1 MSFLIYKLNLFCYE
15 KKVFKCTAVRSYDDD
30 INNLQEQ
37 INTINTSLDEL
48 SDKINGLGAGVTD
61 FKYENGKLII
71 VTDKGTN
78 FEVTLPEADGI
89 KELEI
94 KDGVLYA
101 DGEAVGAVAGE
112 SGTAVSVEVKDGVLY
127 INGEA
132 QELNDEVGSK
142 VVIVDNG
149 DGTYTLTADGTSC
162 VLPKA
167 SASVSIV
174 LIGDKTSAGYYYF
187 TNLSQTVASTTPDA
201 TVALGGIQW
210 GTAEKYKGD
219 WKGLKPVAKGQLLV
233 GQTKTISVK
242 TLAATYDLSTA
253 KLTLVNTLGETAPVT
268 VTPVAEGKQGPAVS
282 DTRAADKN
290 GMWDLQI
297 AMTSDVTADNIG
309 TAFAAKDPADK
320 DYKFK
325 NVQYALA
332 IDGKVVTDYVIYVDT
347 KEKKA
352 TRDFSFAVS
361 GGTPTTALKFKVN
374 GFEKDVTNEA
384 LPIGTTTTLYLTPDN
399 GSDKID
405 FLYDSY
411 IEIMD
416 EDMAERYGITV
427 EGMSVTV
434 SNDAAAVENLPIKI
448 HALDVNGN
456 ETVSSEIML
465 NFAAATADGETIAAQ
480 TYTVMPTTAAE
491 GEFVLVDLGNT
502 FTSLTAEQA
511 DKISKRTDDGAATW
525 YTTTDNKTFDLTSA
539 PAIEG
544 GLKVIK
550 GQNGILY
557 YASKEDALKDAL
569 KNDPDLAIKV
579 KGGMSS
585 TIRTITYAAIPVSTT
600 FKAAAE
606 TGTNVITIILQDNDN
621 NQIKKVSADYTVNLP
636 AFDDVLEANA
646 AQNLWNEAKDTYN
659 ARVISNSRNGEIK
672 LLKTFISKKDSNG
685 KEYYDVNT
693 ADGSLVY
700 ELTYTDF
707 DKKEQTVEVNGK
719 TQEPLTGKLVED
731 GELIH
736 DIEVTAT
743 LYPLGTSYT
752 NLKVTKTFKIYL
764 KSVFEDATL
773 TYYGSDNKPIEGP
786 MTLEDYQYIYSGD
799 NTDNKKTGLFVN
811 FDGEIRE
818 YSFDG
823 VDKFT
828 NGPEILPAAVNSE
841 KANLRIDRAS
851 SQKDG
856 QVNPF
861 IYLGDGATGAT
872 LTSTV
877 ISVNSAARGVLQLS
891 NVAGGTSGTVVF
903 TFVDNM
909 GVQTT
914 ATLGYKK

>member
-1 MSFLIYKLNLFCYE
+1 MFASAGTFTSCKD
-15 KKVFKCTAVRSYDDD
+15 YDDD
-30 INNLQEQ
+30 ISNLQEQ

-94 KDGVLYA
+94 KDGILYA
-101 DGEAVGAVAGE
+101 DGEVVGAVAGE

-167 SASVSIV
+167 SVDVAVKILDEKDGQSIV
-174 LIGDKTSAGYYYF
+174 AYTYF
-187 TNLSQTVASTTPDA
+187 TNLSKEGITSGNEHQ
-201 TVALGGIQW
+201 GGIQW

-233 GQTKTISVK
+233 GQTSTIAVQ

-268 VTPVAEGKQGPAVS
+268 VTPVAEGKQGPAIS
-282 DTRAADKN
+282 DSRAADKN

-297 AMTSDVTADNIG
+297 AMTSDVTADNID
-309 TAFAAKDPADK
+309 TKFAAKDPTD

-325 NVQYALA
+325 NVKYALA
-332 IDGKVVTDYVIYVDT
+332 IDGKVVTDYEIYVDT

-352 TRDFSFAVS
+352 TKEFSFTVS
-361 GGTPTTALKFKVN
+361 GGTIATTNLNFKVN
-374 GFEKDVTNEA
+374 GIEKNVTREA
-384 LPIGTTTTLYLTPDN
+384 LPLGTTTTLYLTPVSGYDQ
-399 GSDKID
+399 ID

-434 SNDAAAVENLPIKI
+434 SEAAAAIENLPIKI

-456 ETVSSEIML
+456 ETVSPEMML
-465 NFAAATADGETIAAQ
+465 DFAATTVEGETIAAQ
-480 TYTVMPTTAAE
+480 TYTVMPTTATE

-525 YTTTDNKTFDLTSA
+525 YTTTDNKTFALHSD

-544 GLKVIK
+544 GLKKIANQK
-550 GQNGILY
+550 DILY

-569 KNDPDLAIKV
+569 KNDEDLAIKV
-579 KGGMSS
+579 KGGKAS
-585 TIRTITYAAIPVSTT
+585 TIRTITYAAIPVTT
-600 FKAAAE
+600 FKATAE
-606 TGTNVITIILQDNDN
+606 TGMNVITIILQDNDN

-646 AQNLWNEAKDTYN
+646 AQNLWDVANNTYN
-659 ARVISNSRNGEIK
+659 ARVISKSRNGEIE

-818 YSFDG
+818 YWFDG

-851 SQKDG
+851 SQEDG

-861 IYLGDGATGAT
+861 IYLGDGATGAK
-872 LTSTV
+872 LTATV
-877 ISVNSAARGVLQLS
+877 TYVNSATRGALQLS

-914 ATLGYKK
+914 ATLEYKK

>member
-1 MSFLIYKLNLFCYE
+1 MRKKYLSALLFGALLFASAGTFTSC
-15 KKVFKCTAVRSYDDD
+15 KDYDDD

-48 SDKINGLGAGVTD
+48 TDKINALGAGVTD
-61 FKYENGKLII
+61 FKYENGKLVI

-78 FEVTLPEADGI
+78 FEVTLPEAGGI
-89 KELEI
+89 QELEI

-101 DGEAVGAVAGE
+101 DGEAVGPVAGE
-112 SGTAVSVEVKDGVLY
+112 GGAVSVEVKDGVLY

-132 QELNDEVGSK
+132 QELEVGSN
-142 VVIVDNG
+142 VVVTDNG
-149 DGTYTLTADGTSC
+149 DGTYTLTVDGTSI

-167 SASVSIV
+167 SVDVAVA
-174 LIGDKTSAGYYYF
+174 LQGEYYF
-187 TNLSQTVASTTPDA
+187 TNLTNAGVDNGQN
-201 TVALGGIQW
+201 ALGGIQW

-219 WKGLKPVAKGQLLV
+219 WKGLKAVAKGQLLI

-253 KLTLVNTLGETAPVT
+253 KLTLVNTLGEQPAPVT
-268 VTPVAEGKQGPAVS
+268 VTPVAEGKQGPAIGDS
-282 DTRAADKN
+282 RAADEN

-309 TAFAAKDPADK
+309 TAFAAKDPAD

-347 KEKKA
+347 EEKKA
-352 TRDFSFAVS
+352 TRDFSFTVS
-361 GGTPTTALKFKVN
+361 GGTPTTALNFKVN
-374 GFEKDVTNEA
+374 GIEKDVTSEA
-384 LPIGTTTTLYLTPDN
+384 LPIGTTTTLYLTPAS

-465 NFAAATADGETIAAQ
+465 DFAAATADGETIAAQ
-480 TYTVMPTTAAE
+480 TYTVMPTTATE

-579 KGGMSS
+579 KGGKSS

-606 TGTNVITIILQDNDN
+606 TGTNVITIILQDKDN

-659 ARVISNSRNGEIK
+659 ARVISNSGNGEIE

-719 TQEPLTGKLVED
+719 TQEPLTGKLVKD

-799 NTDNKKTGLFVN
+799 NTNNKKTGLFVN

-818 YSFDG
+818 YWFDG
-823 VDKFT
+823 VNKFT
-828 NGPEILPAAVNSE
+828 NGPEILPAAVDSE
-841 KANLRIDRAS
+841 KANLTIGIAG
-851 SQKDG
+851 SQTDG

-872 LTSTV
+872 LTKTY
-877 ISVNSAARGVLQLS
+877 VNSGTRGALQLG

-903 TFVDNM
+903 TFVDKM

-914 ATLGYKK
+914 ATLEYKK

>member
-1 MSFLIYKLNLFCYE
+1 MRKKYLSALLFGALLFASAGTFTSC
-15 KKVFKCTAVRSYDDD
+15 KDYDDD

-48 SDKINGLGAGVTD
+48 TDKINALGAGVTD
-61 FKYENGKLII
+61 FKYENGKLVI

-78 FEVTLPEADGI
+78 FEVTLPEAGGI
-89 KELEI
+89 QELEI

-101 DGEAVGAVAGE
+101 DGEAVGPVAGE
-112 SGTAVSVEVKDGVLY
+112 GGAVSVEVKDGVLY

-132 QELNDEVGSK
+132 QELEVGSN
-142 VVIVDNG
+142 VVVTDNG
-149 DGTYTLTADGTSC
+149 DGTYTLTVDGTSI

-167 SASVSIV
+167 SVDVAVE
-174 LIGDKTSAGYYYF
+174 LQREFYF
-187 TNLSQTVASTTPDA
+187 TNLSHNAQNAD
-201 TVALGGIQW
+201 GGIQW

-219 WKGLKPVAKGQLLV
+219 WKGLKPVTKGQLLV

-268 VTPVAEGKQGPAVS
+268 VTPVAEGKQGPAIS
-282 DTRAADKN
+282 GSRAADEN

-297 AMTSDVTADNIG
+297 AMTSDVTADNID
-309 TAFAAKDPADK
+309 TKFAAKDPTD

-325 NVQYALA
+325 NVKYALA
-332 IDGKVVTDYVIYVDT
+332 IDGKIVTDYEIYVDT
-347 KEKKA
+347 QEKKA
-352 TRDFSFAVS
+352 TKEFSFTVG
-361 GGTPTTALKFKVN
+361 GGTTATTNLNFKVN
-374 GFEKDVTNEA
+374 GIEKNVATEA
-384 LPIGTTTTLYLTPDN
+384 LPLGTTTTLYLTPVSGYDQ
-399 GSDKID
+399 ID

-434 SNDAAAVENLPIKI
+434 SEAAAAIEDLPIKI

-456 ETVSSEIML
+456 ETVSKEMML
-465 NFAAATADGETIAAQ
+465 DFAATTVDSETIAAQ
-480 TYTVMPTTAAE
+480 TYTVMPTTATE
-491 GEFVLVDLGNT
+491 GAFVLVDLGNT

-539 PAIEG
+539 SAIEG

-579 KGGMSS
+579 KGGKSS

-659 ARVISNSRNGEIK
+659 ARVISKNRNGEIE

-828 NGPEILPAAVNSE
+828 NGPDILPAAVNSE

-872 LTSTV
+872 LTSTL
-877 ISVNSAARGVLQLS
+877 IPVNSATRGALQLS

-914 ATLGYKK
+914 ATLEYKK

>member
-1 MSFLIYKLNLFCYE
+1 MRKKYLSALLFGALLFASAGTFTSC
-15 KKVFKCTAVRSYDDD
+15 KDYDDD

-37 INTINTSLDEL
+37 INTINTSLNEL
-48 SDKINGLGAGVTD
+48 TDKINALGAGVTD
-61 FKYENGKLII
+61 FKYENGKLVI

-78 FEVTLPEADGI
+78 FEVTLPEAGGI
-89 KELEI
+89 QELEI

-101 DGEAVGAVAGE
+101 DGEAVGPVAGE
-112 SGTAVSVEVKDGVLY
+112 GGAVSVEVKDGVLY

-132 QELNDEVGSK
+132 QELEVGSN
-142 VVIVDNG
+142 VVVTDNG
-149 DGTYTLTADGTSC
+149 DGTYTLTVDGTSI

-167 SASVSIV
+167 SVDVAVA
-174 LIGDKTSAGYYYF
+174 LQGEFYF
-187 TNLSQTVASTTPDA
+187 TNLSHNVQNAN
-201 TVALGGIQW
+201 GGIQW

-219 WKGLKPVAKGQLLV
+219 WKGLKAVAKGQLLV

-268 VTPVAEGKQGPAVS
+268 VTPVAEGKQGPAIDGGVGT
-282 DTRAADKN
+282 TRAADEN

-309 TAFAAKDPADK
+309 TAFAAKDPAD

-347 KEKKA
+347 EEKKA
-352 TRDFSFAVS
+352 TRDFSFTVS
-361 GGTPTTALKFKVN
+361 GGTPTTALNFKVN
-374 GFEKDVTNEA
+374 GIEKDVTSEA
-384 LPIGTTTTLYLTPDN
+384 LPIGTTTTLYLTPAS

-465 NFAAATADGETIAAQ
+465 DFAAATADGETIAAQ
-480 TYTVMPTTAAE
+480 TYTVMPTTATE

-569 KNDPDLAIKV
+569 KNDEDLAIKV
-579 KGGMSS
+579 KGGKSS
-585 TIRTITYAAIPVSTT
+585 TIRTITYAAIPVST
-600 FKAAAE
+600 FKTAAE
-606 TGTNVITIILQDNDN
+606 TGTNVITIILQDKDN

-659 ARVISNSRNGEIK
+659 ARVISNGGNGEIE

-719 TQEPLTGKLVED
+719 NQKPLTGKLVED

-743 LYPLGTSYT
+743 LYPLGTIYT
-752 NLKVTKTFKIYL
+752 NLKVTKTFKINL
-764 KSVFEDATL
+764 MSVFEGATL
-773 TYYGSDNKPIEGP
+773 TYYGSDNKPVTGAL
-786 MTLEDYQYIYSGD
+786 TLEDYKYIYSGE
-799 NTDNKKTGLFVN
+799 TATGNKRTGLFIN
-811 FDGEIRE
+811 FDGETHE
-818 YSFDG
+818 YYFDG
-823 VDKFT
+823 KAVENKFT
-828 NGPEILPAAVNSE
+828 NGLDVIENAFVSGPNNVNKPAGLNDNEI
-841 KANLRIDRAS
+841 K
-851 SQKDG
+851 
-856 QVNPF
+856 PF
-861 IYLGDGATGAT
+861 IYLGDGATGVN
-872 LTSTV
+872 LTST
-877 ISVNSAARGVLQLS
+877 SLSGRGALQLD
-891 NVAGGTSGTVVF
+891 NVAGGTSGSIEF

-914 ATLGYKK
+914 ATLEYKK

>member
-1 MSFLIYKLNLFCYE
+1 MRKKYLSALLFGALLFASAGTFTSC
-15 KKVFKCTAVRSYDDD
+15 KDYDDD
-30 INNLQEQ
+30 ISNLQEQ

-101 DGEAVGAVAGE
+101 DGEAVGPVAGE
-112 SGTAVSVEVKDGVLY
+112 GGAVSVEVKDGVLY

-132 QELNDEVGSK
+132 QELEVGSN
-142 VVIVDNG
+142 VVVTDNG
-149 DGTYTLTADGTSC
+149 DGTYTLTVDGTSI

-167 SASVSIV
+167 SVDVAVA
-174 LIGDKTSAGYYYF
+174 LQGEFYF
-187 TNLSQTVASTTPDA
+187 TNLSYAKQDA
-201 TVALGGIQW
+201 DGGIQW

-253 KLTLVNTLGETAPVT
+253 KLTLVNTLGEPAPVT
-268 VTPVAEGKQGPAVS
+268 VTPVAEGKQGPAIGGG
-282 DTRAADKN
+282 RAADEN

-309 TAFAAKDPADK
+309 TAFAAKDPD
-320 DYKFK
+320 DEYKFK

-352 TRDFSFAVS
+352 TSDFSFTVS
-361 GGTPTTALKFKVN
+361 GVTPTTALKFKVN
-374 GFEKDVTNEA
+374 GFEKDVTSEA
-384 LPIGTTTTLYLTPDN
+384 LPIGTTTTLYLTPAN

-434 SNDAAAVENLPIKI
+434 SNDAAAVRNLPIKI

-456 ETVSSEIML
+456 ETVSSEMTL
-465 NFAAATADGETIAAQ
+465 DFAATTVDSETIAAQ
-480 TYTVMPTTAAE
+480 TYTVMPTTATE
-491 GEFVLVDLGNT
+491 GAFVLVDLGNT

-511 DKISKRTDDGAATW
+511 DKISKRTLDGAVTW

-539 PAIEG
+539 AAIEG
-544 GLKVIK
+544 GLKEIK

-569 KNDPDLAIKV
+569 KNDEDLAIKV
-579 KGGMSS
+579 KGGKAS
-585 TIRTITYAAIPVSTT
+585 TIRTITYAAIPVTT
-600 FKAAAE
+600 FKASAE
-606 TGTNVITIILQDNDN
+606 TGMNVLTIILQDNDN

-659 ARVISNSRNGEIK
+659 ARVISKNRNGEIE

-743 LYPLGTSYT
+743 LYPLGKSYT

-823 VDKFT
+823 VDTFT
-828 NGPEILPAAVNSE
+828 NGPEILYAAVHSD
-841 KANLRIDRAS
+841 KAHLRIDRAS
-851 SQKDG
+851 SQTDE

-872 LTSTV
+872 LTSTL
-877 ISVNSAARGVLQLS
+877 ITVNKATRGALQLS

-914 ATLGYKK
+914 ATLKYKK

>member
-1 MSFLIYKLNLFCYE
+1 MRKKYLSALLFGALLFASAGTFTSC
-15 KKVFKCTAVRSYDDD
+15 KDYDDD
-30 INNLQEQ
+30 ISNLQEQ

-48 SDKINGLGAGVTD
+48 SDKINGLGAGVTE

-112 SGTAVSVEVKDGVLY
+112 GGAVSVEVKDGVLY

-167 SASVSIV
+167 SVDVAVA
-174 LIGDKTSAGYYYF
+174 LQGEFYF
-187 TNLSQTVASTTPDA
+187 TNLSYNKQDA
-201 TVALGGIQW
+201 DGGIQW

-219 WKGLKPVAKGQLLV
+219 WKGLKPVTKGQLLV

-253 KLTLVNTLGETAPVT
+253 KLTLVNTLGEPAPVT
-268 VTPVAEGKQGPAVS
+268 VTPVAEGKQGPAIGDS
-282 DTRAADKN
+282 RAADEN

-309 TAFAAKDPADK
+309 TAFAAKDPDK
-320 DYKFK
+320 DYDFK
-325 NVQYALA
+325 NVKYALA

-347 KEKKA
+347 EEEKA
-352 TRDFSFAVS
+352 TRDFSFTVS
-361 GGTPTTALKFKVN
+361 GGIPTTALKFKVN
-374 GFEKDVTNEA
+374 GFEKDVTSGEA
-384 LPIGTTTTLYLTPDN
+384 LPIGTTTTLYLTPAN

-434 SNDAAAVENLPIKI
+434 SNDAAAVEKLPIKI

-456 ETVSSEIML
+456 ETVSSEITL

-491 GEFVLVDLGNT
+491 GAFVLVDLGNT

-511 DKISKRTDDGAATW
+511 DKISQRREDGAATW
-525 YTTTDNKTFDLTSA
+525 YTTTDNKTFALTSA
-539 PAIEG
+539 DAIEG
-544 GLKVIK
+544 GLKKIAN
-550 GQNGILY
+550 QDEILY

-569 KNDPDLAIKV
+569 KNDEDLAIKV
-579 KGGMSS
+579 KGGKSS
-585 TIRTITYAAIPVSTT
+585 TIRTITYAAIPVST
-600 FKAAAE
+600 FKATAE
-606 TGTNVITIILQDNDN
+606 TGTNVITIILQDKDN

-646 AQNLWNEAKDTYN
+646 AQNLWDVANNTYN
-659 ARVISNSRNGEIK
+659 ARVISNGGKGEIE

-707 DKKEQTVEVNGK
+707 DKEDQTVEVNGK
-719 TQEPLTGKLVED
+719 NQKLLTGKLVED

-743 LYPLGTSYT
+743 LYPLGTGYT

-828 NGPEILPAAVNSE
+828 NGPDILPAAVNSE
-841 KANLRIDRAS
+841 KDKLRIDRAS
-851 SQKDG
+851 SQTDE

-872 LTSTV
+872 LTSTLV
-877 ISVNSAARGVLQLS
+877 PVKNALRGALELS

-914 ATLGYKK
+914 ATLKYKK

>member
-1 MSFLIYKLNLFCYE
+1 MRKKYLSALLFGALLFASAGTFQSC
-15 KKVFKCTAVRSYDDD
+15 KDYDDD

-37 INTINTSLDEL
+37 INTINTSLGEL
-48 SDKINGLGAGVTD
+48 TDKINALGAGVTD
-61 FKYENGKLII
+61 FKYENGKLVI

-101 DGEAVGAVAGE
+101 DGEAVGPVAGE
-112 SGTAVSVEVKDGVLY
+112 GGAVSVEVKDGVFY

-132 QELNDEVGSK
+132 QELEVGSN
-142 VVIVDNG
+142 VVVTDNG
-149 DGTYTLTADGTSC
+149 DGTYTLIVDGTSI

-167 SASVSIV
+167 SVDVAVA
-174 LIGDKTSAGYYYF
+174 LQGEFYF
-187 TNLSQTVASTTPDA
+187 TNLSYNKQDA
-201 TVALGGIQW
+201 DGGIQW

-219 WKGLKPVAKGQLLV
+219 WKGLKPVTKGQLLV

-253 KLTLVNTLGETAPVT
+253 KLTLVNTLGEPAPVT

-282 DTRAADKN
+282 DSRAADKN

-309 TAFAAKDPADK
+309 TAFAAKDPDK
-320 DYKFK
+320 DYDFK
-325 NVQYALA
+325 NVKYALA

-347 KEKKA
+347 EEEKA
-352 TRDFSFAVS
+352 TRDFSFTVS
-361 GGTPTTALKFKVN
+361 GVVPTTALKFKVN
-374 GFEKDVTNEA
+374 GIEKDVTNEA
-384 LPIGTTTTLYLTPDN
+384 LPIGTTTTLYLTPAN

-434 SNDAAAVENLPIKI
+434 SEAAAAIVDLPIKI

-456 ETVSSEIML
+456 ETVSSEMML
-465 NFAAATADGETIAAQ
+465 NFAATTVEGETIAAQ
-480 TYTVMPTTAAE
+480 TYTVMPTTATE
-491 GEFVLVDLGNT
+491 GAFVLVDLGNT

-511 DKISKRTDDGAATW
+511 DKISKRTLDGAVTW

-539 PAIEG
+539 AAIEG
-544 GLKVIK
+544 GLKEIK

-569 KNDPDLAIKV
+569 KNDEDLAIKV
-579 KGGMSS
+579 KGGKAS
-585 TIRTITYAAIPVSTT
+585 TIRTITYAAIPVTT
-600 FKAAAE
+600 FKASAE
-606 TGTNVITIILQDNDN
+606 TGMNVLTIILQDNDD

-646 AQNLWNEAKDTYN
+646 AQNLWDVANNTYN
-659 ARVISNSRNGEIK
+659 ARVISVGSKGQIE
-672 LLKTFISKKDSNG
+672 LLKTFISKKDSNS

-707 DKKEQTVEVNGK
+707 DKEDQTVKVVGN
-719 TQEPLTGKLVED
+719 TQTSLIGTLVKDGKLMN
-731 GELIH
+731 

-743 LYPLGTSYT
+743 LYPLRTTYT
-752 NLKVTKTFKIYL
+752 NLKVTKTFKINL
-764 KSVFEDATL
+764 MSVFEGATL

-828 NGPEILPAAVNSE
+828 NGPDILPAAVHAE
-841 KANLRIDRAS
+841 KDKLRIDRAS
-851 SQKDG
+851 SQTDE

-872 LTSTV
+872 LIPTQITV
-877 ISVNSAARGVLQLS
+877 NKATRNVLKLS

-914 ATLGYKK
+914 ATLKYKK

>member
-1 MSFLIYKLNLFCYE
+1 LFASAGTFTSC
-15 KKVFKCTAVRSYDDD
+15 KDYDDD

-48 SDKINGLGAGVTD
+48 TDKINALGAGVTD
-61 FKYENGKLII
+61 FKYENGKLVI

-78 FEVTLPEADGI
+78 FEVTLPEAGGI
-89 KELEI
+89 QELEI

-101 DGEAVGAVAGE
+101 DGEAVGPVAGE
-112 SGTAVSVEVKDGVLY
+112 GGAVSVEVKDGVLY

-132 QELNDEVGSK
+132 QELEVGSN
-142 VVIVDNG
+142 VVVTDNG
-149 DGTYTLTADGTSC
+149 DGTYTLTVDGTSI

-167 SASVSIV
+167 SVDVAVA
-174 LIGDKTSAGYYYF
+174 LQGEYYF
-187 TNLSQTVASTTPDA
+187 TNLTNAGANNGQNAD
-201 TVALGGIQW
+201 GGIQW

-219 WKGLKPVAKGQLLV
+219 WKGLKPVTKGQLLV

-253 KLTLVNTLGETAPVT
+253 KLTLVNTLGEPAPVT

-282 DTRAADKN
+282 DSRAADKN

-309 TAFAAKDPADK
+309 TAFAAKDPDK
-320 DYKFK
+320 DYDFK
-325 NVQYALA
+325 NVKYALA

-347 KEKKA
+347 DEEKA
-352 TRDFSFAVS
+352 TRDFSFTVS

-374 GFEKDVTNEA
+374 GIEKDVTSGEA

-434 SNDAAAVENLPIKI
+434 SNDAAAVEKLPIKI

-456 ETVSSEIML
+456 ETVSSEIKL

-480 TYTVMPTTAAE
+480 TYTIMPTTAAE
-491 GEFVLVDLGNT
+491 GAFVLVDLGNT

-511 DKISKRTDDGAATW
+511 DKISQRALDGAVTW
-525 YTTTDNKTFDLTSA
+525 YTTTDNKTFALTSA
-539 PAIEG
+539 DAIEG
-544 GLKVIK
+544 GLKKIAN
-550 GQNGILY
+550 QDEILY

-569 KNDPDLAIKV
+569 KNDEDLAIKV
-579 KGGMSS
+579 KGGKSS
-585 TIRTITYAAIPVSTT
+585 TIRTITYAAIPVTT
-600 FKAAAE
+600 FKASAE
-606 TGTNVITIILQDNDN
+606 TGMNVLTIILQDNDD

-646 AQNLWNEAKDTYN
+646 AQNLWDVANNTYN
-659 ARVISNSRNGEIK
+659 ARVISKNRNGEIE

-693 ADGSLVY
+693 ADRSLVY

-719 TQEPLTGKLVED
+719 TQEPLTGELVKD

-743 LYPLGTSYT
+743 LYPLGPSYT

-786 MTLEDYQYIYSGD
+786 MSLEDYQYIYSGD

-828 NGPEILPAAVNSE
+828 NGPKILPAAVHAE
-841 KANLRIDRAS
+841 KAHLRIDRAS
-851 SQKDG
+851 SQTDE

-861 IYLGDGATGAT
+861 IYLGDGATGAQ
-872 LTSTV
+872 LTSTLAPV
-877 ISVNSAARGVLQLS
+877 KNATRGALQLS

-914 ATLGYKK
+914 ATLKYKK

>member
-1 MSFLIYKLNLFCYE
+1 MRKKYLSALLFGALLFASAGTFTSC
-15 KKVFKCTAVRSYDDD
+15 KDYDDD

-48 SDKINGLGAGVTD
+48 TDKINALGAGVTD
-61 FKYENGKLII
+61 FKYENGKLVI

-78 FEVTLPEADGI
+78 FEVTLPEAGGI
-89 KELEI
+89 QELEI

-101 DGEAVGAVAGE
+101 DGEAVGPVAGE
-112 SGTAVSVEVKDGVLY
+112 GGAVSVEVKDGVLY

-132 QELNDEVGSK
+132 QELEVGSN
-142 VVIVDNG
+142 VVVTDNG
-149 DGTYTLTADGTSC
+149 DGTYTLTVDGTSI

-167 SASVSIV
+167 SVDVVVALQGES
-174 LIGDKTSAGYYYF
+174 YF
-187 TNLSQTVASTTPDA
+187 TNLSHNAQNAN
-201 TVALGGIQW
+201 GGIQW

-219 WKGLKPVAKGQLLV
+219 WKGLKPVTKGQLLV

-253 KLTLVNTLGETAPVT
+253 KLTLVNTLGEPAPVT
-268 VTPVAEGKQGPAVS
+268 VTPVAEGKQGPAIDS
-282 DTRAADKN
+282 SNSGRAADEN

-309 TAFAAKDPADK
+309 TAFAAKDPDD

-325 NVQYALA
+325 NVKYALA
-332 IDGKVVTDYVIYVDT
+332 IDGKVVTDYEIYVDT

-352 TRDFSFAVS
+352 TQDFSFTVS
-361 GGTPTTALKFKVN
+361 GGVPTTELKFKVN
-374 GFEKDVTNEA
+374 GLEKDATAEA
-384 LPIGTTTTLYLTPDN
+384 LPLGTTTTLYLTPN
-399 GSDKID
+399 SSEKID

-434 SNDAAAVENLPIKI
+434 SEAAAAIEELPIKI

-456 ETVSSEIML
+456 ETVSSEMML
-465 NFAAATADGETIAAQ
+465 NFAATTVEGETIAAQ
-480 TYTVMPTTAAE
+480 TYTVMPTTATE
-491 GEFVLVDLGNT
+491 GAFVLVDLGNT

-525 YTTTDNKTFDLTSA
+525 YTTTDNKTFALHSD

-544 GLKVIK
+544 GLKKIAN
-550 GQNGILY
+550 QNRILY

-569 KNDPDLAIKV
+569 KNDEDLAIKI
-579 KGGMSS
+579 KGGKAS
-585 TIRTITYAAIPVSTT
+585 TIRTITYAAIPVTT
-600 FKAAAE
+600 FKANAE
-606 TGTNVITIILQDNDN
+606 TGMNVITIILQDNDE

-646 AQNLWNEAKDTYN
+646 AQNLWDVANNTYN
-659 ARVISNSRNGEIK
+659 ARVISNSGKGEIE

-818 YSFDG
+818 YWFDG
-823 VDKFT
+823 VNKFT
-828 NGPEILPAAVNSE
+828 NGPEILPADVDSE
-841 KANLRIDRAS
+841 KANLTIDKAV
-851 SQKDG
+851 SQTDG

-872 LTSTV
+872 LERTY
-877 ISVNSAARGVLQLS
+877 VNSGARGALQLS

-914 ATLGYKK
+914 ATLEYKK